1 MPSHIRTYLL
11 THSLAYS
18 PSAHQA
24 HLGQP
29 RVLGERVKD
38 GGGRLAGYHRE
49 ALGIVLPLDHG
60 ADDALARVDLL
71 GGDGGRQSV
80 MDAKQV
86 LVLGRKE
93 DLLTQAINEEGHLRT
108 YVLRSPARSGRARCR
123 SAGAAARWRS

>member
-29 RVLGERVKD
+29 RVLGERVED

-49 ALGIVLPLDHG
+49 ALGVVLPLNHG

-71 GGDGGRQSV
+71 GGDGGRQSERE
-80 MDAKQV
+80 AERG
-86 LVLGRKE
+86 LNRKE
-93 DLLTQAINEEGHLRT
+93 GLRRRISKAS
-108 YVLRSPARSGRARCR
+108 YQ
-123 SAGAAARWRS
+123 